1 MKKIGIIVLTFAF
14 IFNSFSQNKTKTF
27 NINGTVKNIAD
38 STWLFLSDLADGSYK
53 DIDST
58 LVLNEK
64 FQFRGKLNHEIVN
77 LAIHTKDFKDRVT
90 FWVDHTP
97 TVISA
102 EKGKF
107 KTASITGSKAQ
118 EKKYELDALTNNPKT
133 KDQDF
138 IAFIQTNPTSIISA
152 NLLKVYASTWNK
164 DTVSMLFQQ
173 FSPEVKNSIYGKM
186 ISDFLTYNQTPKI
199 GDKYVDFEQTDVNG
213 KNIKLSDLHGKV
225 VLVEFW
231 GSWCAPCREG
241 HPKLIQTYEQ
251 FKPKGFEILGVAA
264 DTDIKKLLAAI
275 QKDKLPWQ
283 NVSDLRGDQNKA
295 ALIYGV
301 SYYPANFL
309 IDQNGIIIAKDL
321 RNEKLVEKLKELFR

>member
-1 MKKIGIIVLTFAF
+1 MKKIVVIILTFAS

-58 LVLNEK
+58 LVLKEK
-64 FQFRGKLNHEIVN
+64 FQFRGKLNHDIVN

-90 FWVDHTP
+90 FWVDHNP

-107 KTASITGSKAQ
+107 KTASIKGSKAQ

-133 KDQDF
+133 KNQDYV
-138 IAFIQTNPTSIISA
+138 AFIQKNPTSILSA
-152 NLLKVYASTWNK
+152 ALLKVYSSTWNK
-164 DTVSMLFQQ
+164 DTVSMLYERL
-173 FSPEVKNSIYGKM
+173 SPEAKKTIYGAM

-199 GDKYVDFEQTDVNG
+199 GDRYVDFEQTDING
-213 KNIKLSDLHGKV
+213 KNIKLSDFHGKI
-225 VLVEFW
+225 VLLEFW
-231 GSWCAPCREG
+231 GSWCGPCREG
-241 HPKLIQTYEQ
+241 HPRLIQTYEQ
-251 FKPKGFEILGVAA
+251 FKAKGFEILGVAA
-264 DTDIKKLLAAI
+264 DTDLKILTTAI

-321 RNEKLVEKLKELFR
+321 RDEKLYEKLKELFR